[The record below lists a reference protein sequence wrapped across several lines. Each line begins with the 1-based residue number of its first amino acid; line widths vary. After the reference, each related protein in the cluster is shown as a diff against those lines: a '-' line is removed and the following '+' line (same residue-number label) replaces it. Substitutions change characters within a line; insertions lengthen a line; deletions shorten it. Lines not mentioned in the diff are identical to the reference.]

1 MCVVMWNFTI
11 RVRKIVQRAEGELN
25 NPSSI
30 VTTHYDTNIVQ
41 RFSAFIMN
49 GMFLCLIKFLKLRLW
64 KNSRVVNLI
73 TIVTKLFTF
82 FPNVPVTASCSVVQ
96 KLVIQNEN
104 VELGAQS
111 AVIGLLAGPLESEK
125 YPIVV
130 NMFCKIQSSTALVP

>member
-1 MCVVMWNFTI
+1 
-11 RVRKIVQRAEGELN
+11 
-25 NPSSI
+25 
-30 VTTHYDTNIVQ
+30 
-41 RFSAFIMN
+41 
-49 GMFLCLIKFLKLRLW
+49 MFLCLIKFLKLRLW

>member
-49 GMFLCLIKFLKLRLW
+49 
-64 KNSRVVNLI
+64 
-73 TIVTKLFTF
+73 T
-82 FPNVPVTASCSVVQ
+82 NVFVFNKIFKIAFM
-96 KLVIQNEN
+96 
-104 VELGAQS
+104 
-111 AVIGLLAGPLESEK
+111 EK
-125 YPIVV
+125 
-130 NMFCKIQSSTALVP
+130 